1 MNIPS
6 DLLRG
11 KKVALGVSGS
21 ISAYKSAEILRLFIK
36 AGAEVRVVM
45 SDAAQKFITPLTLEA
60 LSRNAVLIEGGES
73 WASDHNHIGLAHW
86 ADVLLIAPASAHTIN
101 KLANGLADNLL
112 TQSAL
117 AFAGAK
123 LIAPAA
129 NTQML
134 HNPIT
139 QGSLKMLS
147 LAGFELIATQSKEL
161 ACQSVGDG
169 ALAEPI
175 QIFYATARVLLQ
187 EPFWHDRRVIV
198 TGGGTVEKIDDVRY
212 LSNFSSGKMA
222 SALAT
227 ALYLRGADVNLIAT
241 RRETALPPI
250 HTIDVH
256 DTQEMLEYLND
267 SIRIAKK
274 GKLSKPSLMHQ
285 EQIGLIQKRPYLFM
299 AAAVSDYVPR
309 FPQHGKL
316 KKSDLGSSWTLEL
329 EQNIDV
335 LSELNKEGITTVAF
349 KAEMDA
355 AHAHQNATALLSA
368 KGADAVCLNL
378 LESSDSFGTE
388 IHQIDFITSEG
399 TQILPKA
406 DKLTLALR
414 LLDAAKNL
422 EA

>member
-1 MNIPS
+1 MTIAP

-11 KKVALGVSGS
+11 KKIALGVSGS
-21 ISAYKSAEILRLFIK
+21 ISAYKSAEIVRLFIK

-45 SDAAQKFITPLTLEA
+45 SDAAQKFITPLTLET
-60 LSRNAVLIEGGES
+60 LSRRTVLVEGGES

-86 ADVLLIAPASAHTIN
+86 ADLLLIAPASAHTIN

-117 AFAGAK
+117 AFAGPK
-123 LIAPAA
+123 LLAPAA

-139 QGSLKMLS
+139 QGSLKMLNLS
-147 LAGFELIATQSKEL
+147 GFELIATQSKEL

-175 QIFYATARVLLQ
+175 QIFFAAARALLK
-187 EPFWHDRRVIV
+187 EPFWEDRRVIV

-241 RRETALPPI
+241 RKEEVLPPI
-250 HTIDVH
+250 HTIDVTG
-256 DTQEMLEYLND
+256 TQEMFEYLEE
-267 SIRIAKK
+267 SVRIAKK

-285 EQIGLIQKRPYLFM
+285 EQISLIQKRPFLFM

-309 FPQHGKL
+309 YPQHGKL
-316 KKSDLGSSWTLEL
+316 KKSDLGASWSLEL
-329 EQNIDV
+329 EQNIDI
-335 LSELNKEGITTVAF
+335 LSDLGKEGITTVAF

-355 AHAHQNATALLSA
+355 ANAHQNATALLDA
-368 KGADAVCLNL
+368 KRVDAVCLNL
-378 LESSDSFGTE
+378 LEGTKSFGTE
-388 IHQIDFITSEG
+388 IHQIDFITRSQ

-406 DKLTLALR
+406 DKLTLALH
-414 LLDAAKNL
+414 LLDAAKRL